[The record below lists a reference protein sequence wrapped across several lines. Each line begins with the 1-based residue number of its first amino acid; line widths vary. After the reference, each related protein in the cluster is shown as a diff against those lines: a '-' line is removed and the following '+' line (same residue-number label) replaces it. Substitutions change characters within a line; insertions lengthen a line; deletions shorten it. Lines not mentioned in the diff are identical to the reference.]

1 MRVLFDGACLGD
13 LPVTGV
19 GRAFLNGLEAY
30 ARAFARDGGDDL
42 VLLLPEPAAAPDF
55 RGTTI
60 VRGPRGAV
68 RRQWLLPRLVR
79 RLGIDVLHSSVA
91 AVPLAASCP
100 TIATVHDLPWHHA
113 EAGERGSAWRR
124 FATRRSLR
132 AAALVLAPSTFTARD
147 AALERGRDD
156 VLVVPHGTPL
166 PAANDPA
173 ANDPAA
179 RSGPLLA
186 LGDDRPRK
194 NRELVLR
201 GHALARARD
210 ARVPDLRF
218 VGPPHAWVDEAEK
231 HRLLATCFAVVQ
243 GSRFEGFGLPV
254 LEALAHGAPLACS
267 DIPPFREIAGDD
279 AEYFDPGDQHS
290 IAAALLRLVEPTRRL
305 ALARRGPARAA
316 AFSPA
321 RVAAS
326 WRTLH
331 ERLHRGAHEA

>member
-1 MRVLFDGACLGD
+1 VRVLFDGACLGD

-19 GRAFLNGLEAY
+19 GRAFLNGLDAY

-42 VLLLPEPAAAPDF
+42 VLLLPDAATAPDVA
-55 RGTTI
+55 GATI
-60 VRGPRGAV
+60 VRGPRGAL

-132 AAALVLAPSTFTARD
+132 AAAAVLAPSTFTARD
-147 AALERGRDD
+147 AAHERGRDD

-166 PAANDPA
+166 PAL
-173 ANDPAA
+173 NDPAA
-179 RSGPLLA
+179 RAGPLLA

-218 VGPPHAWVDEAEK
+218 VGPPDAWVDEAEK

-279 AEYFDPGDQHS
+279 AEYFDPADENS
-290 IAAALLRLVEPTRRL
+290 IAAALLRLGEPARWL

-331 ERLHRGAHEA
+331 EQLHRGGARA